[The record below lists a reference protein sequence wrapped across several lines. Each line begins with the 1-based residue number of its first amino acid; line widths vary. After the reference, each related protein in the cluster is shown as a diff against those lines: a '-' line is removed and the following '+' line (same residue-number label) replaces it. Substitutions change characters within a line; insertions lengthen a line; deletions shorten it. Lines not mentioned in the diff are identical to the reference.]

1 MTDYSSYFDLVTETH
16 VEIEGWFSGLEPG
29 VLPVLLARFS
39 AQFSMITPTGKVL
52 DANGVETLFEQL
64 RGARPGLKITLS
76 EFQGISLHAEGAVV
90 SYRELQEEHNGT
102 RTDRRA
108 TVVFERDASGK
119 VLWRHLHETFATN
132 L

>member
-1 MTDYSSYFDLVTETH
+1 MTDFSSYFDLVTETH

-76 EFQGISLHAEGAVV
+76 EFQGIALHVEGAVV

>member
-76 EFQGISLHAEGAVV
+76 EFQGISSHAEGAVV